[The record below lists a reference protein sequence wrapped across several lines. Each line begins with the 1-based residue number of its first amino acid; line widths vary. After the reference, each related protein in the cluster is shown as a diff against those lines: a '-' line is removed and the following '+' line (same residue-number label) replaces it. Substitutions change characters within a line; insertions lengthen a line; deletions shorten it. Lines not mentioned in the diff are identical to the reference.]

1 MTAIIDT
8 QPPDGLL
15 DSGGCGLMN
24 EEVLRLRTL
33 DRYQVLDSQPEPQ
46 FNRIVTLAKRALR
59 VPIALI
65 SLIDEERQWFKARDG
80 LDVEETPRSL
90 AFCDHAIRRRG
101 VMVVEDARVDIR
113 FRDNPLVTGD
123 PGIRFYAGAPLITR
137 GGQALGTVCVIDRVP
152 RSFDEDDRE
161 TLTDLAAIVMDEL
174 ELRLAN
180 RELAVLAQTD
190 PLTGSLNRRT
200 FFSLSEREIGR
211 RRRTGCDIAVL
222 VLDIDHFKKIND
234 TYGHSAGDRVLA
246 QFADQIGQTIR
257 VQDVFARLGG
267 EEFGLILPDASLNQA
282 IETGERLR
290 RIVEQTPIHTDA
302 GPIKITVSMGA
313 AMVKP
318 GEASV
323 ESALQR
329 ADQALYRAKHCGRN
343 RVVAA

>member
-8 QPPDGLL
+8 QPL
-15 DSGGCGLMN
+15 DSSLAAGGCGLQVD
-24 EEVLRLRTL
+24 EALRLRTL

-65 SLIDEERQWFKARDG
+65 SLVDEERQWFKAREG
-80 LDVEETPRSL
+80 LSVQETPRSL

-101 VMVVEDARVDIR
+101 VMVVEDARLDIR
-113 FRDNPLVTGD
+113 FRDNPLVTGE

-137 GGQALGTVCVIDRVP
+137 DGQALGTVCVIDRVP
-152 RSFDEDDRE
+152 RSFDDDE
-161 TLTDLAAIVMDEL
+161 HATLTDLAAIVMDEL

-200 FFSLSEREIGR
+200 FFSLAEREMGR
-211 RRRTGCDIAVL
+211 RRRTGGDVAVL

-234 TYGHSAGDRVLA
+234 THGHSAGDRVLA
-246 QFADQIGQTIR
+246 QFADQIAQTIR

-267 EEFGLILPDASLNQA
+267 EEFGLILPDTSLSQA
-282 IETGERLR
+282 VETGERLR
-290 RIVEQTPIHTDA
+290 RIVEQTAVQTDN
-302 GPIKITVSMGA
+302 GPIRITVSLGTA
-313 AMVKP
+313 IVKP

-323 ESALQR
+323 EPALQR

>member
-8 QPPDGLL
+8 QLPDGLL

-65 SLIDEERQWFKARDG
+65 SLVDEERQWFKARDG
-80 LDVEETPRSL
+80 LNVEETPRSL

-101 VMVVEDARVDIR
+101 VMVVEDARLDVR
-113 FRDNPLVTGD
+113 FRDNPLVTGE

-137 GGQALGTVCVIDRVP
+137 DGQALGTVCVIDRVS
-152 RSFDEDDRE
+152 RSFDDDDRE

-190 PLTGSLNRRT
+190 SLTGSLNRRT

-282 IETGERLR
+282 VETGERLR

-318 GEASV
+318 GEGSV
-323 ESALQR
+323 EPALQR

>member
-8 QPPDGLL
+8 QPPGEGFH
-15 DSGGCGLMN
+15 SGDCGLQTD
-24 EEVLRLRTL
+24 ELLRLRTL
-33 DRYQVLDSQPEPQ
+33 ERYQVLDSQPEPQ
-46 FNRIVTLAKRALR
+46 FNRIVSLAKRALR
-59 VPIALI
+59 MPIALI
-65 SLIDEERQWFKARDG
+65 SLIDEERQWFKAREG
-80 LDVEETPRSL
+80 LSVQETPRSL

-101 VMVVEDARVDIR
+101 VMVVEDARLDIR
-113 FRDNPLVTGD
+113 FRDNPLVIGE

-137 GGQALGTVCVIDRVP
+137 DGQALGTVCVIDRVP
-152 RSFDEDDRE
+152 HSFDEEDRE

-174 ELRLAN
+174 ELRMAN

-200 FFSLSEREIGR
+200 FFSLSEQEVGR
-211 RRRTGCDIAVL
+211 RRRTGRDIAVL

-267 EEFGLILPDASLNQA
+267 EEFGLILPDASLSQA
-282 IETGERLR
+282 VETGERLR
-290 RIVEQTPIHTDA
+290 RIVERTPFHTDA

-313 AMVKP
+313 ATVNS

-323 ESALQR
+323 EPALRR
-329 ADQALYRAKHCGRN
+329 ADEALYQAKHCGRN
-343 RVVAA
+343 RVIAA